1 MILREYQKECLISMQ
16 QQPGRMILREYQ
28 KECLISMQQ
37 QPEGRYVIVMSTG
50 LGKTCVFTEYI
61 NRIRFKC

>member
-1 MILREYQKECLISMQ
+1 
-16 QQPGRMILREYQ
+16 MILREYQ